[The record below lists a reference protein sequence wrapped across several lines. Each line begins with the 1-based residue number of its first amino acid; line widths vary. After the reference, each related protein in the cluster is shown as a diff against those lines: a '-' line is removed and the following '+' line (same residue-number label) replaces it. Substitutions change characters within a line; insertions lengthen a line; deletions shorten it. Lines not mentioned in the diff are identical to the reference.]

1 MAAIKKVKGI
11 IWDNGVI
18 ANCRWRGVRL
28 RDVLTHAGVET
39 LSQEGKHVCFASHA
53 TPCQDDSYYGGSIPL
68 SRALD
73 PDADVL
79 LALDVRIFHPSGSQQ
94 LSNHDLSRFR

>member
-28 RDVLTHAGVET
+28 RDVLIHAGVDASLT
-39 LSQEGKHVCFASHA
+39 QDALEGKHVWFASHA

-73 PDADVL
+73 PDMDVI
-79 LALDVRIFHPSGSQQ
+79 LAIDVRIYFIPS
-94 LSNHDLSRFR
+94 F